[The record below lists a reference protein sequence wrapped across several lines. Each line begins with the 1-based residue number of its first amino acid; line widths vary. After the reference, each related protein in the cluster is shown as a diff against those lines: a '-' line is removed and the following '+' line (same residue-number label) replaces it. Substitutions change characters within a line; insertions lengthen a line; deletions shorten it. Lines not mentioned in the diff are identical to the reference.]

1 MAIQKCGPYRSLMR
15 EGFMIHP
22 LSHETVVNP
31 PDWHIEIFKFQ
42 FKVSLENHKN
52 ITYKLLFFAW
62 ERKIYIIKNRFSFI
76 SIHSNQSM

>member
-42 FKVSLENHKN
+42 FKVSLENHK
-52 ITYKLLFFAW
+52 KFFRGDSQWA
-62 ERKIYIIKNRFSFI
+62 RKF
-76 SIHSNQSM
+76 